1 MKKIALLLSILAS
14 VSFTSNAQTEN
25 STDVRKSRLGF
36 SFIANDF
43 VTAERIR
50 TTSFASVLRNE
61 QISKLKEM
69 GRGFAVH
76 YFHGFTPNIDL
87 TATFGGSFVRF
98 DLPGKTINSN
108 RFLAEIDAS
117 ANFKMFTR
125 ATVNPYLIAGIGASK
140 YTNVFGAFIPV
151 GGGINVH
158 LADELHLF
166 SQLQYRLPVTPDANK
181 HHFQVSFGVAT
192 DL

>member
-1 MKKIALLLSILAS
+1 MKKIALAVFIMAT
-14 VSFTSNAQTEN
+14 VSFASNAQMEN
-25 STDVRKSRLGF
+25 STNVRKSRIGF

-43 VTAERIR
+43 ATAERIR
-50 TTSFASVLRNE
+50 TTSFASVIRNE
-61 QISKLKEM
+61 QVGKLKEM
-69 GRGFAVH
+69 GHGFALH
-76 YFHGFTPNIDL
+76 YFRGFTPNIDI

-98 DLPGKTINSN
+98 PLPGKNINSD

-117 ANFKMFTR
+117 ANFKMFSK
-125 ATVNPYLIAGIGASK
+125 ATINPYLIAGIGASK

-151 GGGINVH
+151 GGGVNIH
-158 LADELHLF
+158 LADELSLF
-166 SQLQYRLPVTPDANK
+166 SQLQYRLPVTPDATK